1 MVGDNRYIEMGL
13 FDSRITQLLVFLGW
27 VLVIMLVYTLAGD
40 LSADESFRYMWDLGL
55 NIGTGVGNIN
65 EKDEMITLF
74 SVFTML
80 SGYFMVALFYV
91 DFISYVVGQEESM
104 YSTSFKK
111 LFMTGTH
118 YSKRLERATGISRA
132 AYAYTLTLVWLAL
145 GVVLGMVVEDQ
156 SFIVSLSYSIGMM
169 TSTGSQQPKNEPLS
183 NWLAGTFMLIGIPL
197 LSISTTIFL
206 AAQPTNYERVSSD
219 SRVDL

>member
-1 MVGDNRYIEMGL
+1 MGL
-13 FDSRITQLLVFLGW
+13 FDSRVTQLIVFLVW
-27 VLVIMLVYTLAGD
+27 VLVVMLVYTLAGEM
-40 LSADESFRYMWDLGL
+40 SADEAYRFLWDISL

-65 EKDEMITLF
+65 EKDELITLF

-111 LFMTGTH
+111 LFNTGTH
-118 YSKRLERATGISRA
+118 YSKKLEQATGISRA
-132 AYAYTLTLVWLAL
+132 AYAYTLTIVWLAL
-145 GVVLGMVVEDQ
+145 GVVLGLVQEDMD
-156 SFIVSLSYSIGMM
+156 FITSLSFSVGMM

-197 LSISTTIFL
+197 LSISTTIFI
-206 AAQPTNYERVSSD
+206 ASNPSSYKRVSSED
-219 SRVDL
+219 GRVDL

>member
-1 MVGDNRYIEMGL
+1 MGL
-13 FDSRITQLLVFLGW
+13 FDSRVTQLIVFLVW
-27 VLVIMLVYTLAGD
+27 VLVVMLVYTLAGD
-40 LSADESFRYMWDLGL
+40 MSADEAYRYLWDISL

-65 EKDEMITLF
+65 EKDELITLF

-111 LFMTGTH
+111 LFNTGTH
-118 YSKRLERATGISRA
+118 YSKKLEQATGITRA
-132 AYAYTLTLVWLAL
+132 AYAYTLTLVWLVC
-145 GVVLGMVVEDQ
+145 GVLLGMYEDK
-156 SFIVSLSYSIGMM
+156 SFIVSLSYSVGMM

-197 LSISTTIFL
+197 LSISTTIFI
-206 AAQPTNYERVSSD
+206 ASNPSTYTRVSSEEG
-219 SRVDL
+219 RVDL